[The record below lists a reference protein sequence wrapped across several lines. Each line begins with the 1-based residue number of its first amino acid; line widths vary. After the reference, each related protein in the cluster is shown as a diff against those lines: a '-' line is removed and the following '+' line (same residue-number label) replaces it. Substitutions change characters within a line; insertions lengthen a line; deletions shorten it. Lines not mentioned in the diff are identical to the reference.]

1 MPLMDLRGLRQTYG
15 SSMVLDLVRFKLI
28 IGLDLNFVYL
38 TSWVMKR
45 KMSWPL
51 VLGVGEE

>member
-1 MPLMDLRGLRQTYG
+1 
-15 SSMVLDLVRFKLI
+15 MVLDLVRFKLI

-45 KMSWPL
+45 KMPWPL